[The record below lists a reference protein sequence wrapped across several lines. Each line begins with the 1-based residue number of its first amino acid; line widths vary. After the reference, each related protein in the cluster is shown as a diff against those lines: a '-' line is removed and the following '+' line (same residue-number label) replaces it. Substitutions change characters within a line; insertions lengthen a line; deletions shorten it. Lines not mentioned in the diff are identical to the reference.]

1 MKRWIMILLLTVILC
16 GCGNQNTVDETT
28 VSDEG
33 ITLWVVTE
41 ETVWDGMNHQAKQR
55 IQKFETEHE
64 NVAVKLDILPTD
76 EEERGVYLE
85 NLRAQIMA
93 GGGPDAYLLPT
104 SSVLTLEQ
112 PQKYTYVAVEQLFPD
127 VNLAM
132 YNGLF
137 VDISRY
143 YNIDEA
149 LNKDGLETA
158 AMNAGVIEDARYVLP
173 LRYNIPVIFAHTE
186 ALESS
191 GLDVDALASGILGLM
206 DAVIATSDPGWACG
220 AEPMTLFSRTA
231 LSCFSE
237 AIDYKNQEVLLT
249 AQELEEVMESLQT
262 LEALKGEENFNLGAW
277 SIGRFIQGEEIW
289 DDYFYSIFVGSL
301 SDALS
306 AVSISNALEQ
316 DLTMIPLR
324 ATDGDLVAHITY
336 YAAVGAG
343 SNYPELAY
351 EFLRGFLTEEYQW
364 EQNRPEAKE
373 ILDVTPGMIES
384 SWPVRSEG
392 AAEHLFSLYRKYY
405 SNYRTETEGYQSR
418 RKRILSTA
426 VTDQLIPVLKE
437 EIDRARFQ
445 IEPEWN
451 IAIAMGSVT
460 EPNVDIDAL
469 AEEIIRELE
478 WHVAEG

>member
-1 MKRWIMILLLTVILC
+1 MMALMLC
-16 GCGNQNTVDETT
+16 GCGNQNTAVETT

-41 ETVWDGMNHQAKQR
+41 ETVWDGMNNQAKQR
-55 IQKFETEHE
+55 IEEFEAEHE
-64 NVAVKLDILPTD
+64 NITLKLDILPTTED
-76 EEERGVYLE
+76 ERGVYLE

-112 PQKYTYVAVEQLFPD
+112 PQKYTYVTVEQLFPD

-137 VDISRY
+137 ADISRC

-158 AMNAGVIEDARYVLP
+158 VMNAGVIEDARYVLP
-173 LRYNIPVIFAHTE
+173 LRYNIPVIFAHIE

-191 GLDVDALASGILGLM
+191 GLDMDVLASGILGLM
-206 DAVIATSDPGWACG
+206 ETTIAASDPYWACS

-237 AIDYKNQEVLLT
+237 TIDYKNQEVLLT
-249 AQELEEVMESLQT
+249 VQELVEVMESLQT
-262 LEALKGEENFNLGAW
+262 LEALKGEEYFNLGAW
-277 SIGRFIQGEEIW
+277 SIGRYIQGEEIW
-289 DDYFYSIFVGSL
+289 DDYFYSMFVGSMN
-301 SDALS
+301 DALS

-316 DLTMIPLR
+316 GLTMIPLR
-324 ATDGDLVAHITY
+324 ATDGDLVANVTY

-364 EQNRPEAKE
+364 ELNRPEAKD
-373 ILDVTPGMIES
+373 ILNTTPGMIEN
-384 SWPVRSEG
+384 SWPVRSDG
-392 AAEHLFSLYRKYY
+392 AAEYLFSVYRKYY

-418 RKRILSTA
+418 RKKILSTV
-426 VTDQLIPVLKE
+426 VTDQVIPVLQE